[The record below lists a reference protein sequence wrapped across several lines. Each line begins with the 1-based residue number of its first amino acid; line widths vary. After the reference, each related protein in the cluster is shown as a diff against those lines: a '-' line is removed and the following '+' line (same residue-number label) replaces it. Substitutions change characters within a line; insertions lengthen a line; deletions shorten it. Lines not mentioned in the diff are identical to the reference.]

1 MSRTK
6 CRALF
11 GRKSAEELWPSR
23 GELGKAIF
31 FLGAPNMQR
40 ENALVRAPL
49 QLSIFADSVEIDA
62 KPAWRN
68 ATVSEREF
76 QRKK

>member
-1 MSRTK
+1 MAT
-6 CRALF
+6 
-11 GRKSAEELWPSR
+11 
-23 GELGKAIF
+23 F
-31 FLGAPNMQR
+31 FLGAPNRQR
-40 ENALVRAPL
+40 ESASVRAPL
-49 QLSIFADSVEIDA
+49 QLSIFADSVEIVA